1 MENTTTT
8 TKIAPLLFQT
18 ESVEYSVSQISK
30 EIQNMLEGQYKKV
43 RIKGEL
49 SGVKLHTSGHLY
61 YIVKDADST
70 LDGVCWRGSVSKL
83 KVKPEDGLE
92 VVITGK
98 ISTFAARSKYLI
110 IAEQIEESGVGVL
123 QRKFLELKE
132 RLEKEGFF
140 DQKHKKTIPK
150 LPGFIGIITS
160 PTGAVIQDLA
170 HRLKERY
177 TQKVLLWPTLVQGD
191 GSVDQIVSAINGF
204 NAMEN
209 KPDVIII
216 ARGGGSIEDLWS
228 FNEEAVIKAI
238 YNSAVPVISAV
249 GHETDTTLCDF
260 VADIRCPTPSAAGE
274 IVASKK
280 TDIHLYLQ
288 NRSAMALRIVASKI
302 DNLTHKTESLRVH
315 DPIKAQQQKVL
326 KLDDCSVRLIR
337 NLELMFHVKHQII
350 FNKTL
355 SSNNLVL
362 KLESLKKALDFYGL
376 RFDQFLKQY
385 FDRKEKLI
393 SGCGQMLEAYSFKKT
408 LDRGFTLVR
417 TESGNVITS
426 SKDVLNFQSV
436 CVMFKDGE
444 AKVSPLK

>member
-1 MENTTTT
+1 MEDTITTTQ
-8 TKIAPLLFQT
+8 IAPLLFPI
-18 ESVEYSVSQISK
+18 EPSEYSVSQISK
-30 EIQNMLEGQYKKV
+30 EIQNMLEGQYKQV

-83 KVKPEDGLE
+83 KVKPQDGLE

-110 IAEQIEESGVGVL
+110 VAEQMEEAGVGVL

-132 RLEKEGFF
+132 KLEKEGLFNEA
-140 DQKHKKTIPK
+140 HKKKIPK
-150 LPGFIGIITS
+150 LPKFIGIITS

-177 TQKVLLWPTLVQGD
+177 TQKVCIWPTLVQGD
-191 GSVDQIVSAINGF
+191 GSVEQIVAAINGF

-228 FNEEAVIKAI
+228 FNEEAVIRAV
-238 YNSAVPVISAV
+238 YNSNIPIISAV

-280 TDIHLYLQ
+280 TDIQVYLQ

-302 DNLTHKTESLRVH
+302 ENLTHKTDSLKVH
-315 DPIKAQQQKVL
+315 DPIKSQQQKIL
-326 KLDDCSVRLIR
+326 KLDDYSLRLVR

-355 SSNNLVL
+355 SPNNLIL
-362 KLESLKKALDFYGL
+362 KVENSKKTLDFYDL
-376 RFDQFLKQY
+376 RLKQFFKQY
-385 FDRKEKLI
+385 FDQKEKII
-393 SGCGQMLEAYSFKKT
+393 SNCGKMLEAYSFKKT
-408 LDRGFTLVR
+408 LERGFTLVR
-417 TESGNVITS
+417 SESGNVITS

-436 CVMFKDGE
+436 CVMFEDGE
-444 AKVSPLK
+444 VKVAPIK